1 MGHGACTTQRV
12 HRALCL
18 AALATPAF
26 AEPVE
31 TPGEVI
37 EVTELRQPRPPA
49 TSPAAVTVL
58 DRATLAH
65 IPAALLDDIVR
76 AAPSA
81 GTFRRSSSA
90 IADPTSQGLNL
101 RGLAPSGVSRAL
113 VLRDGVPQNDPFGG
127 WVYWRAQPAHTIDR
141 IEIQP
146 SGASALFGNFG
157 LGGVMAIASRRIE
170 DDVETRVAGGSLG
183 TGRATLRAA
192 RRFGAIGVEL
202 DGDAYTTDGYVPI
215 AAPGAVDHAAA
226 SDHRNAGARVEYG
239 GARAFARWFDEDL
252 DAGTQFTTANVR
264 TLTYGAS
271 GQLVRGRSRLD
282 LAAFGGDQQFDQ
294 QRARVSADRATAAI
308 ASTQATPSTSYG
320 ASAMWSMRIARH
332 TLQLGADA
340 LRVTGTSTD
349 ALSPAM
355 MSETA
360 LVLRSAGG
368 EQRFAGIFVQDSLR
382 LGALELTAALR
393 LDRWSLHDGH
403 RVLARANGE
412 RETVRFA
419 DRAGVE
425 LDPRLG
431 ALVRVDDNLALRASV
446 YRAFR
451 APTLNE
457 LYRPFQVGTILTAAN
472 EDLAAETLWGGEAG
486 PQVTVDGLTAR
497 VTAYYNR
504 ISDPIFNATLAEPLD
519 GAMRR
524 RENAGDVRVAGAEFE
539 ASWRP
544 VAALSFAAAYTL
556 IDGDVLDGALA
567 GKRLAQNPRGR
578 AAFAIAYDDPRIATV
593 ATDVRYTGAQ
603 FEDDQNRLVMGSFV
617 VVEAL
622 ARRHVAY
629 GLSAFATV
637 QNLLDARYVVGR
649 AGVDTVGQPRTFL
662 LGIAFTSRRER

>member
-1 MGHGACTTQRV
+1 MARAHEGRV
-12 HRALCL
+12 RRVLWSL
-18 AALATPAF
+18 VVAAPAF

-31 TPGEVI
+31 TTPEVI
-37 EVTELRQPRPPA
+37 EVTELRSPRPQS
-49 TSPAAVTVL
+49 TDPAAVTVL
-58 DRATLAH
+58 DRAALDH
-65 IPAALLDDIVR
+65 IPAALLDEIVR
-76 AAPSA
+76 AVPSA

-127 WVYWRAQPAHTIDR
+127 WVYWRAQPRSAIER
-141 IEIQP
+141 ISIQP

-157 LGGVMAIASRRIE
+157 LGGVMAIASRPI
-170 DDVETRVAGGSLG
+170 DDEVEAAISGGSRG
-183 TGRATLRAA
+183 TGQVTVRAA
-192 RRFGAIGVEL
+192 QRFDAVGVEL
-202 DGDAYTTDGYVPI
+202 DADAYTTDGYVPI
-215 AAPGAVDHAAA
+215 AEPGAVDHAAA

-282 LAAFGGDQQFDQ
+282 LTAFGGDQQFDQ
-294 QRARVSADRATAAI
+294 QRARVSADRTTADI

-320 ASAMWSMRIARH
+320 ASALWSLRFSRRH
-332 TLQLGADA
+332 TVQLGADV
-340 LRVTGTSTD
+340 LRVEGTSTD

-355 MSETA
+355 PSDTA
-360 LVLRSAGG
+360 LARRSAGG
-368 EQRFAGIFVQDSLR
+368 EQRFAGVFVQDSLR

-393 LDRWSLHDGH
+393 LDRWSLHDGQ
-403 RVLARANGE
+403 RVLVRANGE
-412 RETVRFA
+412 REATRFA
-419 DRAGVE
+419 DRSGVE

-431 ALVRVDDNLALRASV
+431 ALVRIDENVALRASV

-472 EDLAAETLWGGEAG
+472 EALAPETLWGGEAG
-486 PQVTVDGLTAR
+486 PQVTAGSISAR
-497 VTAYYNR
+497 VTAFYNR
-504 ISDPIFNATLAEPLD
+504 ISDPIFNVTLAEPMA
-519 GAMRR
+519 GAMRQR
-524 RENAGDVRVAGAEFE
+524 QNVGDVRVAGAEFE

-544 VAALSFAAAYTL
+544 AAVWHLAAAYTL
-556 IDGDVLDGALA
+556 IDGDVLQGPLA

-578 AAFAIAYDDPRIATV
+578 AAFSVAFDDPTIATL
-593 ATDVRYTGAQ
+593 ATDIRYTGAQ
-603 FEDDQNRLVMGSFV
+603 FEDDQNRLVMGSYIV
-617 VVEAL
+617 VDAL
-622 ARRHVAY
+622 ARRRIAY

-637 QNLLDARYVVGR
+637 QNLFDARYVVGR
-649 AGVDTVGQPRTFL
+649 AGLDTLGQPRTVL
-662 LGIAFTSRRER
+662 VGVALSTSRSGR